1 MKILMRN
8 KAGFIFFALFIISCA
23 TTERSG
29 FLQEDELFVTR
40 KYVGD
45 FVDSRHTS
53 PERLGSPHLIWIKT
67 TQDTIYGKIS
77 AYSQKCEFVPGDR
90 LYLRRVYQSPG
101 VFGYWMY
108 QIENENDIWYK
119 ISEFQHDSKV
129 LVQVW
134 F

>member
-1 MKILMRN
+1 MK
-8 KAGFIFFALFIISCA
+8 KAGIIFFTLFIISCA

-29 FLQEDELFVTR
+29 FLPEDELFVTR

-45 FVDSRHTS
+45 FVDSRHTR
-53 PERLGSPHLIWIKT
+53 PEKLGSPHIIWIKT

-77 AYSQKCEFVPGDR
+77 AYSQKCEFVQGDR
-90 LYLRRVYQSPG
+90 LYLRRAYQSPG

-108 QIENENDIWYK
+108 QIENDNDIWYK
-119 ISEFQHDSKV
+119 ISEFQHDNKV